1 MCPEQLNNVFHWV
14 STIIWT
20 NWINMSNV
28 VLPFS
33 RANTTVMAT
42 GPVNGLGSFMVIL
55 SAHVNEATAVNNAKK
70 HGGPV
75 I

>member
-1 MCPEQLNNVFHWV
+1 
-14 STIIWT
+14 
-20 NWINMSNV
+20 MSNA

-42 GPVNGLGSFMVIL
+42 GPVNRLGSFMVIL
-55 SAHVNEATAVNNAKK
+55 SAHANVATAVSNARE

>member
-1 MCPEQLNNVFHWV
+1 
-14 STIIWT
+14 
-20 NWINMSNV
+20 MSNV

-33 RANTTVMAT
+33 RANTTVMAM
-42 GPVNGLGSFMVIL
+42 GPVNRLDSFMVIL
-55 SAHVNEATAVNNAKK
+55 SAHANAATAVNNARE